1 MKDHTM
7 QYASIAGVDKPVS
20 RLVLGTMIINRG
32 EREKSYALLD
42 AAAAQGITALDCAL
56 VYAGGESE
64 RCVGD
69 WLAARGN
76 RERTV
81 IITKGCHH
89 NADRQ
94 RVTPWDIASDL
105 HDSLARLKTPYV
117 DVWLLHRDD
126 TSVPV
131 GPIVEALDG
140 LRRQGKIRAYG
151 GSNWTHARLAEAN
164 AYASAHGLAPFTA
177 SSPNFSLAEQVRDPW
192 GPGCVSLGGP
202 ANAAARAWYA
212 TAAMPVL
219 AYSSLARGLL
229 SGRLSRANWDEAA
242 KILDHAAYT
251 AYAHEVNLQ
260 RLDRLHELAA
270 KRGCTV
276 AQLALAWVLQQPI
289 QVHALVGAATA
300 EEIAACVQALE
311 IRLTAA
317 EIAWLDGRAAAA
329 AG

>member
-1 MKDHTM
+1 M
-7 QYASIAGVDKPVS
+7 QYATIVGVEKPVS

-32 EREKSYALLD
+32 EREKSFALLD
-42 AAAAQGITALDCAL
+42 AAVAQGITALDCAH
-56 VYAGGESE
+56 VYAGGDSE
-64 RCVGD
+64 RCVGE
-69 WLAARGN
+69 WMAARGN

-81 IITKGCHH
+81 IVTKGCHH

-126 TSVPV
+126 MSVPV

-140 LRRQGKIRAYG
+140 LRRQGKVRAYG
-151 GSNWTHARLAEAN
+151 GSNWTHARLTEAN
-164 AYASAHGLAPFTA
+164 AYANAHGLAPFTA

-192 GPGCVSLGGP
+192 GPGCVSIGGP
-202 ANAAARAWYA
+202 ANAEARAWYSEA
-212 TAAMPVL
+212 SMPVL

-229 SGRLSRANWDEAA
+229 SGRLSRANWGEAA
-242 KILDHAAYT
+242 QILDHAAHT

-270 KRGCTV
+270 RRGCSV

-289 QVHALVGAATA
+289 QVHALVGAANT
-300 EEIAACVQALE
+300 EEIAACVQALDL
-311 IRLTAA
+311 RLTPA
-317 EIAWLDGRAAAA
+317 ELAWLDLRAAAA